1 MSLTTLP
8 DRNKSKVSKY
18 EAASADIWLARW
30 CSAGAGSVL
39 LVAASHYHYERGHFV
54 IFHISSI

>member
-39 LVAASHYHYERGHFV
+39 LVLRVTIIMKGATL
-54 IFHISSI
+54 